1 VAAGE
6 YLLLN
11 VFAVSFWARPPLTVG
26 KVNDPPLVAIATFV
40 T

>member
-1 VAAGE
+1 VASE
-6 YLLLN
+6 YLLFN
-11 VFAVSFWARPPLTVG
+11 VFAVSLWARRLTVG